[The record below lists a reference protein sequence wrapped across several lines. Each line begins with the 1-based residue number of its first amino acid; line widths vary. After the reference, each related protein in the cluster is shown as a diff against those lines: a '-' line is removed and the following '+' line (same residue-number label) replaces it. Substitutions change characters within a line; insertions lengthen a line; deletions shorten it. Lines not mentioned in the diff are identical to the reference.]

1 MYRSA
6 HPYAPSYALSLA
18 SHLYA
23 RLFSGHGLHV
33 HDHDLSDSVA
43 VEAVETVAVGE
54 VVLGIVAV
62 VGEAVETV
70 VVEVVVLGIVVAE
83 AGFETVEE
91 AVETAVGLGIEA
103 AAPGIVGLGT
113 VVAVVA
119 VVVDID
125 WD

>member
-1 MYRSA
+1 ML
-6 HPYAPSYALSLA
+6 HTLSLA

-33 HDHDLSDSVA
+33 HDHDLSDSAA
-43 VEAVETVAVGE
+43 VEAVGTVVVGE
-54 VVLGIVAV
+54 VVLGIAV
-62 VGEAVETV
+62 VVG
-70 VVEVVVLGIVVAE
+70 
-83 AGFETVEE
+83 E

>member
-1 MYRSA
+1 ML
-6 HPYAPSYALSLA
+6 HTLSLA

-33 HDHDLSDSVA
+33 HDHDLSDSAA
-43 VEAVETVAVGE
+43 VEAVGTVVVGE
-54 VVLGIVAV
+54 VVLEIA
-62 VGEAVETV
+62 
-70 VVEVVVLGIVVAE
+70 VAE

-103 AAPGIVGLGT
+103 AAPGIVGLGI
-113 VVAVVA
+113 VAVVVA

>member
-33 HDHDLSDSVA
+33 HDHGLSDSVA
-43 VEAVETVAVGE
+43 VEAVETVVVGE
-54 VVLGIVAV
+54 VVLGIAVV

-70 VVEVVVLGIVVAE
+70 VAV
-83 AGFETVEE
+83 E
-91 AVETAVGLGIEA
+91 AVETVVVGDALGIAVVVGGGLGIEA
-103 AAPGIVGLGT
+103 AAPGIVGLGI
-113 VVAVVA
+113 VAVVVA